1 MSFLRDVDA
10 TVERACSAGEEFAN
24 IFYDTI
30 DKKKHLISHLYTSL
44 SSVVWNGHNATGVEA
59 VTVFLQSLP
68 SSTHTLTSLDCQPI
82 PEVASPGQT
91 SILVATEGTVKYEG
105 NRERPFSQNFVLT
118 EQSGVWKIVSDC
130 FRFTD
135 ESE

>member
-1 MSFLRDVDA
+1 M
-10 TVERACSAGEEFAN
+10 
-24 IFYDTI
+24 
-30 DKKKHLISHLYTSL
+30 
-44 SSVVWNGHNATGVEA
+44 VVPLCLA
-59 VTVFLQSLP
+59 P
-68 SSTHTLTSLDCQPI
+68 SSLFFS
-82 PEVASPGQT
+82 EVASPGQT